1 MEVAQPHEY
10 SCTIFFW
17 PDHHNT
23 LVSKQSPDSYC
34 LLWEKNSPLVSKQSH
49 DSYCLLREKKFA
61 STALSWVAGGERL
74 LFGRLHTG
82 DTVWQ
87 LATDDAAPEGHKDVQ
102 WTTVYRSIQLK
113 KTYIQ
118 VTVVFICWVYRCI
131 SSCKYKNK
139 LSMPYSIKLLPWH
152 SRPIAVRKFTVI

>member
-1 MEVAQPHEY
+1 M
-10 SCTIFFW
+10 S
-17 PDHHNT
+17 NT

-34 LLWEKNSPLVSKQSH
+34 LLWENNPPLVSKQSH
-49 DSYCLLREKKFA
+49 DSLSSPRKEVRLNC
-61 STALSWVAGGERL
+61 STL
-74 LFGRLHTG
+74 GRWRWATPIWSSPYRRYYVTTG
-82 DTVWQ
+82 DRRCSSQ
-87 LATDDAAPEGHKDVQ
+87 LYGEGHKNVQ
-102 WTTVYRSIQLK
+102 WTTVCRSIQLK

-118 VTVVFICWVYRCI
+118 VTVVLICWVYRCI